1 MKNLEQEEAA
11 WKQANTLRL
20 PKGTFGASLRVKRD
34 IGSEARGQ
42 TDAEQWEN
50 ATDDVIRL
58 DKK

>member
-34 IGSEARGQ
+34 LGSEARGQ
-42 TDAEQWEN
+42 TDAQRWGN
-50 ATDDVIRL
+50 ATDGVTPL